1 MKKDNFVLRKNQKI
15 TLSIT
20 GMTAEGSGV
29 GKYDGMAVFV
39 PMTAIGD
46 TIECTIVKTGKSF
59 CFGKCDK
66 VLEPAECRIEP
77 DCPQFRKCGG
87 CVYRHIS
94 YEEEVNIKR
103 QRVND
108 AVKRI
113 GGLDIE
119 CEEILSAE
127 NPDRYRNKAQLPCR
141 ADGCGKLQ
149 LGFFASHSHRLIEC
163 TDCLLQPEEFAAIEA
178 AFKRFVDETKTEIY
192 NETTHKG
199 RVRHLYLRS
208 SALTGEIMVC
218 VVVNGNGLHHED
230 LLVQMLREASDRIS
244 GIIINRNT
252 EKTNVITGRK
262 CRVVWGNEYITE
274 RLCGV
279 DFRISPLSFLQVNP
293 VQAERLYN
301 KAAEYAGLSG
311 NETVLDMYCGAGTI
325 GLTMAKKAKQIIGAE
340 VVPEAVA
347 DAWKNAEANG
357 IENARFIEGDAAAAA
372 AQLREEG
379 ITPDVVVLDPPRKGC
394 DIDLINTI
402 SKMDP
407 KRVVY
412 VSCDPATLARDMKLF
427 AERGYKPKRLAAVDM
442 FPRTAHVESVVCLSR
457 EKADDYVSVS
467 VHTEDLSGRKLTTRR

>member
-1 MKKDNFVLRKNQKI
+1 MKKDMCPLRKNQKI

-29 GKYDGMAVFV
+29 GKHDGMAVFV
-39 PMTAIGD
+39 PMTAVGD
-46 TIECTIVKTGKSF
+46 IIECTIVKTGKSF

-66 VLEPAECRIEP
+66 ILEPAECRIEP
-77 DCPQFRKCGG
+77 DCPQFKKCGG

-244 GIIINRNT
+244 GIVINRNT

-311 NETVLDMYCGAGTI
+311 KETVLDMYCGAGTI

-357 IENARFIEGDAAAAA
+357 IENVRFIEGDAAVAA

-394 DIDLINTI
+394 DISLINTI

-427 AERGYKPKRLAAVDM
+427 AERGYKPGRLAAVDM
-442 FPRTAHVESVVCLSR
+442 FPRTAHVETGVL
-457 EKADDYVSVS
+457 
-467 VHTEDLSGRKLTTRR
+467 LSGKTHGDVIDIDRNLD